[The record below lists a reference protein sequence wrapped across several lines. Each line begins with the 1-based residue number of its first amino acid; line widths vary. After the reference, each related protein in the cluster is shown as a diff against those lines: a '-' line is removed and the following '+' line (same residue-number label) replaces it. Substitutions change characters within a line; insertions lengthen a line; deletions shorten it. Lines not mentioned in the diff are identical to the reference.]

1 MKKGA
6 TIIPLILSA
15 IFIILLYNNL
25 SNEGSAS
32 YRMADIT
39 SSNDRS
45 HGKQTQHDPESTNM
59 AAVLLEMCYLTN
71 PQEEEEM
78 LTEEV
83 QYRIASSILDR
94 IKEYLTLQ

>member
-39 SSNDRS
+39 SS
-45 HGKQTQHDPESTNM
+45 
-59 AAVLLEMCYLTN
+59 
-71 PQEEEEM
+71 
-78 LTEEV
+78 
-83 QYRIASSILDR
+83 RIARMANKHSTIQNR
-94 IKEYLTLQ
+94 PIK

>member
-1 MKKGA
+1 MDDHIGDTFTFNFTGSEQISESGSSWKLHQFHRYKKSA

-32 YRMADIT
+32 YRVADIT

-45 HGKQTQHDPESTNM
+45 HANKHSTIQNR
-59 AAVLLEMCYLTN
+59 
-71 PQEEEEM
+71 P
-78 LTEEV
+78 
-83 QYRIASSILDR
+83 
-94 IKEYLTLQ
+94 IK

>member
-45 HGKQTQHDPESTNM
+45 LGKQTQHDPESTCIVFIDPADLFISIHVHPGRNQG
-59 AAVLLEMCYLTN
+59 LTN
-71 PQEEEEM
+71 I
-78 LTEEV
+78 T
-83 QYRIASSILDR
+83 INSI
-94 IKEYLTLQ
+94 

>member
-45 HGKQTQHDPESTNM
+45 HGKQTQHDPESTYKVVIDPADLFISIHGN
-59 AAVLLEMCYLTN
+59 VRGFQRFRHRNLL
-71 PQEEEEM
+71 
-78 LTEEV
+78 
-83 QYRIASSILDR
+83 
-94 IKEYLTLQ
+94 LQRQLLHLG